1 MKFLREF
8 WAWRVEHPGRM
19 AIVIA
24 VAVIL
29 GIGVIA
35 SLSGGGGSD
44 APSARPARPLQD
56 ITTPQDSRQIAYER
70 FLAQARSDV
79 ARDPDLN
86 CDPDYQQLVIDQVTS
101 ATGAQKVLIQFAMGD
116 ACIEAGEWEGGVYS
130 SYHR

>member
-1 MKFLREF
+1 MKNLREF
-8 WAWRVEHPGRM
+8 WAWRVEHPGRL

-29 GIGVIA
+29 SIGVIA
-35 SLSGGGGSD
+35 SLIPDDGGDRVRGGG
-44 APSARPARPLQD
+44 APQE
-56 ITTPQDSRQIAYER
+56 DSRQLAYDR
-70 FLAQARSDV
+70 LLQQARSDV

-86 CDPDYQQLVIDQVTS
+86 CDPDYQQLVIDRVTS

-130 SYHR
+130 AYHR